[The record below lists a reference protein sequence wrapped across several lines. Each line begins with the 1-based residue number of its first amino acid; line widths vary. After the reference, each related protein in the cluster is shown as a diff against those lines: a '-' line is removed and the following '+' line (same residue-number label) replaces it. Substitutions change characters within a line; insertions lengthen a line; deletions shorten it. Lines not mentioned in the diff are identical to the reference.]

1 MRKLRKIKMKMKKES
16 RMCPCLA
23 NEATFTLTR
32 VQTDSEVYLVK
43 QNTCT
48 LLMESDSDFEF
59 DR

>member
-1 MRKLRKIKMKMKKES
+1 MKKES

-43 QNTCT
+43 LNTCT